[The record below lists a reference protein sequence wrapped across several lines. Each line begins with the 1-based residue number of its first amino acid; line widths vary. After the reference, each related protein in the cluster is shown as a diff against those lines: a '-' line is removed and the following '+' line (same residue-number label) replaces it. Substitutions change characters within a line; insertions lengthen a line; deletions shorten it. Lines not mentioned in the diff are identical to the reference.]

1 MARVSRETAADNAR
15 RALRL
20 KRSKAGA
27 GKGLYLRA
35 IEEGLERW
43 DLTVEGAGGKKRVR
57 HLQIPTTATNDAFRL
72 EVERVRR
79 EIADAERIANT
90 CTDLA
95 DWIDKYVQERGLS
108 VNGEKTF
115 RCAVRGF
122 GLDAEEN
129 RRRVSE
135 LKASGCYKQS
145 SLRTKLKHV
154 KALFAYMAAKGVPI
168 ENPVGEGKIADG
180 APRTRIPT
188 PAETAMLLQSVDA
201 TGDLL
206 DRLYVRLLMA
216 TGARSSTMEMV
227 RPCDLDEYQRLQ
239 LYNVKQRRKYGI
251 RIPITDGETL
261 RLWGIVTKDAA
272 PDRPIF
278 SHVHHDRLLRR
289 MHALF
294 PRNAD
299 GETLSP
305 HSLRHAKSTAMARAG
320 VPVKTAACILDASVA
335 VMVRHYVTVQQA
347 EVDEV
352 FARLG

>member
-1 MARVSRETAADNAR
+1 MPRVSREVAADTAR
-15 RALRL
+15 KALRL

-27 GKGLYLRA
+27 GRGLYLRA
-35 IEEGLERW
+35 IDGDTERW
-43 DLTVEGAGGKKRVR
+43 DLTVEGADGKKRVR
-57 HLQIPTTATNDAFRL
+57 HLQIPTSTSNDAFRL

-95 DWIDKYVQERGLS
+95 DWVNRYIEERNLS
-108 VNGEKTF
+108 ENSVKTF
-115 RCAVRGF
+115 KKAVEGF

-129 RRRVSE
+129 RRRVLE
-135 LKASGCYKQS
+135 MKAAGYKQS

-154 KALFAYMAAKGVPI
+154 KALFAYVSAKGVPI

-188 PAETAMLLQSVDA
+188 ETETKMLLQSVDA

-206 DRLYVRLLMA
+206 DRVYVRLLMA

-227 RPCDLDEYQRLQ
+227 RPCDMDDLGRLQ
-239 LYNVKQRRKYGI
+239 LYNVKQKRRYGI
-251 RIPITDGETL
+251 RLPITDKETL

-278 SHVHHDRLLRR
+278 SHAHHDRLLRR

-320 VPVKTAACILDASVA
+320 VPVKTAATILDASVA
-335 VMVRHYVTVQQA
+335 VMCRHYITVQQD